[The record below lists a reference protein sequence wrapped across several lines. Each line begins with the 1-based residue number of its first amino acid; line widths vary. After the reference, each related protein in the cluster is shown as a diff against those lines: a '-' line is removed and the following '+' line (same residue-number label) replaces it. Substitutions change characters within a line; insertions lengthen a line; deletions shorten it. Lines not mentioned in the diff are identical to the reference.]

1 MPLHTWWT
9 RPRVIVS
16 TIFLGILA
24 IDVAVAQQT
33 LPFGGAYSG
42 LDPRR
47 QQLVN
52 DWVGRFVK
60 TTGQALEPG
69 PLYDEFLTLSTK
81 TTFEAVTHALVTMQL
96 TDASGASLGD
106 ALALVERVESVRG
119 DIRGAPGDRQFRMF
133 VRLTP
138 EAVGVLARSQQFK
151 RRADN
156 SVYHKGYPTNY
167 RGQGGVPSIQISIAV
182 DGRRADIDVDYR
194 SAMFPV
200 SLLNGHLSASNSD
213 VRAGNNF
220 ERHNNRW
227 TGFQNWW
234 QGFFGGRQERAS
246 DVPASDN
253 RLTLPKTPRVGSK
266 NIDVMVN
273 DFLKA
278 WLVEGDIIAAMGY
291 VSERSYACL
300 AQESDNPWDFD
311 RGTAP
316 FQLMINLKSAADSLG
331 KQSSLEGLIVGTRLV
346 DRALRVVRQPHHAQF
361 VIYSVPDDVAA
372 AFDCESR
379 LTLEDPA
386 NVGRTY
392 GNYFGATF
400 YVNGRRGF
408 PLALLWARDGDYW
421 KIISWKVGSD
431 EETTAAP
438 EAVPDQ
444 KVVRINADSTLVEAS
459 RGFLESWLV
468 RKDYDAAFGYLSPK
482 AYQCYNLERGPEQ
495 AAATSLEDGG
505 RKLHSGLE
513 ATGKLLGTART
524 LEATLAAPEPSHP
537 ALRVMDHRFAR
548 VFSLTSVPN
557 ALADAMECA
566 ARANVPTIPD
576 PLPLEYGDG
585 FGMTVRFKTRGGD
598 PPVLRLLWRKE
609 NNAWRV
615 TSYSIEMP

>member
-1 MPLHTWWT
+1 M
-9 RPRVIVS
+9 
-16 TIFLGILA
+16 
-24 IDVAVAQQT
+24 
-33 LPFGGAYSG
+33 
-42 LDPRR
+42 
-47 QQLVN
+47 
-52 DWVGRFVK
+52 
-60 TTGQALEPG
+60 
-69 PLYDEFLTLSTK
+69 
-81 TTFEAVTHALVTMQL
+81 
-96 TDASGASLGD
+96 
-106 ALALVERVESVRG
+106 
-119 DIRGAPGDRQFRMF
+119 
-133 VRLTP
+133 
-138 EAVGVLARSQQFK
+138 
-151 RRADN
+151 
-156 SVYHKGYPTNY
+156 
-167 RGQGGVPSIQISIAV
+167 
-182 DGRRADIDVDYR
+182 
-194 SAMFPV
+194 
-200 SLLNGHLSASNSD
+200 
-213 VRAGNNF
+213 
-220 ERHNNRW
+220 
-227 TGFQNWW
+227 
-234 QGFFGGRQERAS
+234 
-246 DVPASDN
+246 PASDN

-273 DFLKA
+273 DFLNA

-311 RGTAP
+311 RGAAP
-316 FQLMINLKSAADSLG
+316 FQLMINLKSASDSLG
-331 KQSSLEGLIVGTRLV
+331 KQSALEGLIVGTRLV

-386 NVGRTY
+386 NVRRTY

-438 EAVPDQ
+438 EAVPDP

-482 AYQCYNLERGPEQ
+482 AYECYNLERGPEQ

-505 RKLHSGLE
+505 RKLRSGLE
-513 ATGKLLGTART
+513 TTGKLLGTART
-524 LEATLAAPEPSHP
+524 LEATLAAPEPLHP
-537 ALRVMDHRFAR
+537 ASAYHGPPVCAGVQPHECPERAR
-548 VFSLTSVPN
+548 RCGGVCRS
-557 ALADAMECA
+557 AK
-566 ARANVPTIPD
+566 VPTIPD